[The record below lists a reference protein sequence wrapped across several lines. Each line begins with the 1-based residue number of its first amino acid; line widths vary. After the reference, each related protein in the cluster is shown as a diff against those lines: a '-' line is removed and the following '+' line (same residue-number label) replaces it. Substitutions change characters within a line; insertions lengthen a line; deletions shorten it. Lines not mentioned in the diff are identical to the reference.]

1 MFPDGA
7 ELGQC
12 IGAFCVMDPRT
23 SLTIHPHM
31 EMIASRPRRHLIDQ
45 LILFTALDPLVIGG
59 WQKIDWWILRAG
71 NNGVEGGSRPHGGEA
86 GGFFIS
92 FSLFFF
98 VVFSCSHPLRH
109 RFSGDN
115 SPPF

>member
-31 EMIASRPRRHLIDQ
+31 KMIASRPRRHLIDQ

-59 WQKIDWWILRAG
+59 LQQAHGSVICPGDDAEAHARDPPAREAAG
-71 NNGVEGGSRPHGGEA
+71 A
-86 GGFFIS
+86 GCDVS
-92 FSLFFF
+92 FFF
-98 VVFSCSHPLRH
+98 LLVSSCPLLP
-109 RFSGDN
+109 SGRL
-115 SPPF
+115 PPLTFP

>member
-45 LILFTALDPLVIGG
+45 LTLFTALDPLVIGG
-59 WQKIDWWILRAG
+59 GHNIFSGILHPRDSRPQG
-71 NNGVEGGSRPHGGEA
+71 GRSPQGEEGGDILNS
-86 GGFFIS
+86 S
-92 FSLFFF
+92 SSFFF
-98 VVFSCSHPLRH
+98 VVV
-109 RFSGDN
+109 
-115 SPPF
+115 

>member
-59 WQKIDWWILRAG
+59 GHKNYLCLFHPG
-71 NNGVEGGSRPHGGEA
+71 NNGPKGESSPQREKVGGIY
-86 GGFFIS
+86 IS
-92 FSLFFF
+92 FSFFF
-98 VVFSCSHPLRH
+98 LVFVSFSPHIRIGVSRKISPL
-109 RFSGDN
+109 
-115 SPPF
+115 

>member
-12 IGAFCVMDPRT
+12 IDAFCVMDPRT

-59 WQKIDWWILRAG
+59 WDNNNSCNLRAG
-71 NNGVEGGSRPHGGEA
+71 HNRVKGGSNPQGEGGGDLHTWYS
-86 GGFFIS
+86 FFFLVFGS
-92 FSLFFF
+92 FSL
-98 VVFSCSHPLRH
+98 
-109 RFSGDN
+109 
-115 SPPF
+115 

>member
-59 WQKIDWWILRAG
+59 WHKIYGWLFSAG
-71 NNGVEGGSRPHGGEA
+71 ERGPKGGRSPEGGNA
-86 GGFFIS
+86 GGLFINFSFFFFVFCS
-92 FSLFFF
+92 FSLTP
-98 VVFSCSHPLRH
+98 PLPLPGKI
-109 RFSGDN
+109 F
-115 SPPF
+115 P

>member
-59 WQKIDWWILRAG
+59 G
-71 NNGVEGGSRPHGGEA
+71 HNNYACLLSPGDRRLKGGSKPGAVDA
-86 GGFFIS
+86 GALLRGSCVCFAVVVCC
-92 FSLFFF
+92 FS
-98 VVFSCSHPLRH
+98 
-109 RFSGDN
+109 
-115 SPPF
+115 

>member
-59 WQKIDWWILRAG
+59 GDKVYAWFLTARHSG
-71 NNGVEGGSRPHGGEA
+71 PEA
-86 GGFFIS
+86 GRTPPGLDGS
-92 FSLFFF
+92 GLSYRFSLFFF
-98 VVFSCSHPLRH
+98 VFFSFSLHPRPG
-109 RFSGDN
+109 F
-115 SPPF
+115 

>member
-59 WQKIDWWILRAG
+59 GHNIYACTLSAR
-71 NNGVEGGSRPHGGEA
+71 HGGPKERTDPPRGEA
-86 GGFFIS
+86 SGFDSIS
-92 FSLFFF
+92 PLFF
-98 VVFSCSHPLRH
+98 VVVFV
-109 RFSGDN
+109 
-115 SPPF
+115 

>member
-1 MFPDGA
+1 MFPNGA

-59 WQKIDWWILRAG
+59 GHKIYVWIFCAG
-71 NNGVEGGSRPHGGEA
+71 HNGPKGGRKPEGGDESDLYS
-86 GGFFIS
+86 S
-92 FSLFFF
+92 FSLFFL
-98 VVFSCSHPLRH
+98 VVVSFSQTLGLC
-109 RFSGDN
+109 
-115 SPPF
+115 

>member
-59 WQKIDWWILRAG
+59 G
-71 NNGVEGGSRPHGGEA
+71 HNNYSCPLSARHGRPEGGSQPAWEYGSEGSTSSSFL
-86 GGFFIS
+86 FFVCVS
-92 FSLFFF
+92 FS
-98 VVFSCSHPLRH
+98 
-109 RFSGDN
+109 
-115 SPPF
+115 